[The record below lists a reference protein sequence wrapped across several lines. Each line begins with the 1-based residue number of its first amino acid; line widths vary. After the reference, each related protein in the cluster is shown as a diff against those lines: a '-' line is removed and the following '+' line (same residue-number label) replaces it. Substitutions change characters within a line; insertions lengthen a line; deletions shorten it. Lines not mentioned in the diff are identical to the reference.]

1 MTLVRTLAGLDNAV
15 LYALASRTWS
25 IGSSFVTLAM
35 IVRLL
40 SPEEQGYYYTFSALL
55 GAQIL
60 FELGMSVVVTH
71 FASHSMAKLSWQP
84 SGHMSGNSEE
94 LHRLSSL
101 LKLIFRWYGL
111 IAIVIAL
118 VLGPL
123 GWFFLT
129 TSEQGVK
136 VQWEATWIWLIAT
149 TAANIFIQPLM
160 SLLEGCQCVG
170 QVARIRLLQSI
181 IGSLV
186 TWTTLLMG
194 GGLVALATWGAAT
207 ALTAVVAIVAER
219 GKFFMQ
225 MLRLKS
231 SHTSPISWRRE
242 IWPFQWRIALS
253 WISGYFIFQIFVP
266 VIFST
271 QGAAEAGRLGL
282 SLAIAS
288 ALMGLPLAWFNT
300 KVPQFGQLIALRN
313 YVELDSLWKRTTATT
328 MMVLCAGGIAIFGL
342 TFFLQYKEIALGNRL
357 VDSKLMAMLLA
368 TTTLNYLM
376 IAQASYLRAHK
387 EEPFLWV
394 SLAYGALVTAST
406 LMLAKSYGS
415 TGVLAGY
422 LACSICC
429 GTIWGSVIFSRRC
442 RAYKATFLPA
452 GTSLS
457 APQNQ

>member
-1 MTLVRTLAGLDNAV
+1 MIHIRSLAGLDKAV
-15 LYALASRTWS
+15 FYALASRSWG

-40 SPEEQGYYYTFSALL
+40 TPEEQGYYYTFSALL

-71 FASHSMAKLSWQP
+71 FASHCMAKLSWEP
-84 SGHMSGNSEE
+84 SGHLSGNAEE

-111 IAIVIAL
+111 IAIVIAV

-123 GWFFLT
+123 GWLFLS
-129 TSEQGVK
+129 TSEQGSK
-136 VQWEATWIWLIAT
+136 VHWEATWIWLIVT

-181 IGSLV
+181 VGSLV
-186 TWTTLLMG
+186 TWLTLLMG
-194 GGLVALATWGAAT
+194 GGLGALATWGGAT
-207 ALTAVVAIVAER
+207 ALTAAVAIVTER
-219 GKFFMQ
+219 RSFFLQ

-231 SHTSPISWRRE
+231 SNMATISWRNE

-300 KVPQFGQLIALRN
+300 KVPQFGQLIALRD
-313 YVELDSLWKRTTATT
+313 YAVLDSLWKRTTTTT
-328 MMVLCAGGIAIFGL
+328 MLVLFAGGAVIFGV
-342 TFFLQYKEIALGNRL
+342 TFFLQYAESALGNRL
-357 VDSKLMAMLLA
+357 IDSRLMAILLV

-406 LMLAKSYGS
+406 LILAKPFGS
-415 TGVLAGY
+415 AGVIAGY
-422 LACSICC
+422 FLCSISC
-429 GTIWGSVIFSRRC
+429 GTIWGSIIFSRR
-442 RAYKATFLPA
+442 RRTYKTDYLPA
-452 GTSLS
+452 GE
-457 APQNQ
+457 N